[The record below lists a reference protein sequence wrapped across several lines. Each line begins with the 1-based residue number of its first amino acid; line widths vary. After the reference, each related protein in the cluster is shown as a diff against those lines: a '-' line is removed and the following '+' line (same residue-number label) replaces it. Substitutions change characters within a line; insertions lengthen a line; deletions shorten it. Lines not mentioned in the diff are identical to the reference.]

1 MASQLLARDSEVKA
15 LMVKV
20 LSFTLALPILLAAQT
35 PNPTQLEP
43 GRTEADRGT
52 SPLYRVNVVGSETV
66 AVNYANRQGAAKIQL
81 EGTVLLPRT
90 EGEAKIQ
97 SRKGATEI
105 ELNIEDLPNPA
116 RFGPEYLTYVA
127 WALTPDGRA
136 TNLGQIV
143 TDRKNNG
150 QLKTATELQTFAVI
164 VTAEPYYAVTQPSDV
179 VVMKNV
185 VIPGTGGNVETVRI
199 KSELLSR
206 GTYTYH
212 AGAEARAE
220 AGRKVSM
227 DEYEALLE
235 LYQAQNA
242 VNIARS
248 KGAAEFAPDVFAR
261 AEQQL
266 ERARSY
272 YAARNFKQVVPAAR
286 AASQTAEDARI
297 VALRRQAERTEGG
310 KEVAAK
316 E

>member
-1 MASQLLARDSEVKA
+1 MKA
-15 LMVKV
+15 LMAKL
-20 LSFTLALPILLAAQT
+20 LSFTLALPLLLAAQT

-43 GRTEADRGT
+43 KTTEADRGT
-52 SPLYRVNVVGSETV
+52 SPLYRVNVVGSETL

-81 EGTVLLPRT
+81 EGTVLLPRS

-105 ELNIEDLPNPA
+105 ELNIKDLPNPA
-116 RFGPEYLTYVA
+116 RFGPGYLTYVA

-150 QLKTATELQTFAVI
+150 KLKTATELQTFAVI

-185 VIPGTGGNVETVRI
+185 VIPGTGVNVETVRI

-297 VALRRQAERTEGG
+297 VALRRQAERTERG